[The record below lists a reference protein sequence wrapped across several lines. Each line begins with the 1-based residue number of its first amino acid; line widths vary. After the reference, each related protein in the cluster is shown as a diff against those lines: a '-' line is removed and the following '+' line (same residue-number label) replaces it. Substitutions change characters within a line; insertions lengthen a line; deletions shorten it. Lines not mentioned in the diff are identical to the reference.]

1 MDTTEIRDYNSLK
14 KINNNN
20 SFVIYPLQL
29 DLNLF
34 PEINL
39 NLTLRNFM
47 VVLENYFSTIII
59 QEIIFVHM
67 KRKNMMHLF

>member
-20 SFVIYPLQL
+20 SIVIYPLQL
-29 DLNLF
+29 DLNLV

-47 VVLENYFSTIII
+47 VVLENYFSTT
-59 QEIIFVHM
+59 V
-67 KRKNMMHLF
+67 

>member
-14 KINNNN
+14 KISNNN

-34 PEINL
+34 LEINL

-47 VVLENYFSTIII
+47 VVLENYFSTT
-59 QEIIFVHM
+59 V
-67 KRKNMMHLF
+67 

>member
-47 VVLENYFSTIII
+47 VVLENYFSTT
-59 QEIIFVHM
+59 V
-67 KRKNMMHLF
+67 

>member
-14 KINNNN
+14 KISNNN

-47 VVLENYFSTIII
+47 VVLENYFSTT
-59 QEIIFVHM
+59 V
-67 KRKNMMHLF
+67 